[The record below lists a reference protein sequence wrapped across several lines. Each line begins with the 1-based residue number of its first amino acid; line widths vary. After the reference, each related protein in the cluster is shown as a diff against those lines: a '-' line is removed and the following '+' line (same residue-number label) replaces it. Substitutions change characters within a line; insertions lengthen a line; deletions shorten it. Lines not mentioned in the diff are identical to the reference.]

1 MSETPKKL
9 SLEAALR
16 EWPEHGKAASEWEEM
31 ARRIDERVG
40 SGEAEK
46 PGASVAFVSD
56 ENLFADPLGQIEEA
70 GHNHASPPTRGIAG
84 ETRVSKDSTMTMPA
98 DRERD
103 RRSLQDL
110 AKMGSMGGLTP
121 PPASVRS
128 PNSSAPSGVHRAG
141 EAKGDDSGLIDFAAV
156 SQAAPPVA
164 PAPTALAKAGIFD
177 DEPASVRPGPVSSAP
192 VSQRLQQPAPS
203 MPPFAPAPASM
214 PPASPQAP
222 LSQAPGAFVPG
233 STAAASSSQQALGA
247 MAAPQKKGNGK
258 VIALV
263 LGGLVAV
270 SSMAAGGFFFM
281 KHRAA
286 TEASKMAMNTAPTV
300 APVVAAAE
308 VKPAEPTPTPAPE
321 ATVDP
326 NALPAVVAA
335 AKPVPK
341 GGAPAPVA
349 VAAVATKPTK
359 EESAKLS
366 AKDLPTTP
374 AGPGGDL
381 GSAMGKAVGAD
392 GKTVDATPAAGS
404 TGPQFA
410 AGTVP
415 QKPSQGA
422 VTGAIGAVLPGARAC
437 LGPDDA
443 VSRATIT
450 FASAGNV
457 QSVSVSGGAAGKPA
471 EGCIKAALSK
481 AKVTPFA
488 EATYTAP
495 ITIRH

>member
-1 MSETPKKL
+1 MSETSKKVTL
-9 SLEAALR
+9 DAVLR

-31 ARRIDERVG
+31 ADRIDARVAT
-40 SGEAEK
+40 GE

-56 ENLFADPLGQIEEA
+56 ENLFADPLGQIEEG
-70 GHNHASPPTRGIAG
+70 GHNHASPPARVIAG

-110 AKMGSMGGLTP
+110 AKMGSMGGMTP
-121 PPASVRS
+121 PPSSVGA

-141 EAKGDDSGLIDFAAV
+141 EAKGDDSGLINFAAV
-156 SQAAPPVA
+156 SQ
-164 PAPTALAKAGIFD
+164 PAPTVAPQATPLANAGLFD
-177 DEPASVRPGPVSSAP
+177 DEPASIRPGPVSSAATGG
-192 VSQRLQQPAPS
+192 VSQHLQQPAPS
-203 MPPFAPAPASM
+203 MPPASM
-214 PPASPQAP
+214 PPAMQAHA
-222 LSQAPGAFVPG
+222 SHAPASFVPAG
-233 STAAASSSQQALGA
+233 TAAASSSQQALTEK
-247 MAAPQKKGNGK
+247 KKGNGK

-270 SSMAAGGFFFM
+270 SSMAAGGFFVM
-281 KHRAA
+281 KQRAA
-286 TEASKMAMNTAPTV
+286 TEASKLAMNTAPTV
-300 APVVAAAE
+300 APVVAAPPPE
-308 VKPAEPTPTPAPE
+308 TKPAEPTPAPE

-326 NALPAVVAA
+326 NALPVATDPKLALAAKAAPKGAAAPVVAA
-335 AKPVPK
+335 GK
-341 GGAPAPVA
+341 PAP
-349 VAAVATKPTK
+349 K
-359 EESAKLS
+359 EEASKLS

-381 GSAMGKAVGAD
+381 GAAMNKAVGAD
-392 GKTVDATPAAGS
+392 GKPVDATPAAGS

-437 LGPDDA
+437 LGPDDP
-443 VSRATIT
+443 VSRAVIT
-450 FASAGNV
+450 FTSTGTV

-471 EGCIKAALSK
+471 EGCIKAALGK
-481 AKVTPFA
+481 AKVAPFA

>member
-1 MSETPKKL
+1 VSETPKKL
-9 SLEAALR
+9 SLDAVLR

-31 ARRIDERVG
+31 AHRIDERVARG
-40 SGEAEK
+40 GTGEA
-46 PGASVAFVSD
+46 GASIAFVSD
-56 ENLFADPLGQIEEA
+56 ENLFADPLGQIEEG

-84 ETRVSKDSTMTMPA
+84 ETRVSKDVTMTMPA

-121 PPASVRS
+121 SPASVRA

-141 EAKGDDSGLIDFAAV
+141 EAKGDDSGLINLAAV
-156 SQAAPPVA
+156 SQPAPQVA
-164 PAPTALAKAGIFD
+164 PAPQGTPLANAGLFD

-192 VSQRLQQPAPS
+192 VSAQLQQPAPS
-203 MPPFAPAPASM
+203 MPPFGPASM
-214 PPASPQAP
+214 PPASLQAP
-222 LSQAPGAFVPG
+222 LSEGPASFVPA

-247 MAAPQKKGNGK
+247 APFAEKKKGNGK

-270 SSMAAGGFFFM
+270 SSMAAGGFFVM
-281 KHRAA
+281 KQRAA
-286 TEASKMAMNTAPTV
+286 NEAAKAAAAVTV
-300 APVVAAAE
+300 APVVAAAPPE
-308 VKPAEPTPTPAPE
+308 VKPADPTPAPE

-326 NALPAVVAA
+326 NALPAVAA
-335 AKPVPK
+335 AKPVAK

-349 VAAVATKPTK
+349 VAAAAPAKPTK

-381 GSAMGKAVGAD
+381 GAAMGKAVGAD
-392 GKTVDATPAAGS
+392 GKPVDATPAAGS

-437 LGPDDA
+437 LGPDDP

-450 FASAGNV
+450 FTSAGSV
-457 QSVSVSGGAAGKPA
+457 QSVNVSGGAAGKPA

-481 AKVTPFA
+481 AKVAPFA